1 MHPATASRAL
11 NPALPG
17 RITAETTRRV
27 EEAAR
32 ALGYSPDPTARSL
45 RTRRS
50 GVVGVVVPDLT
61 NPVLPPMVRALEET
75 LWEEGLACLL
85 ADTDN
90 RADREA
96 ASIAE
101 LVARRCEGLIIATAA
116 RTSPAVADL
125 AASGYPTVL
134 VTREPDGSRLP
145 LVAGDD
151 IAGVEA
157 AVEHLVGLG
166 HRHLAYVTGPT
177 HLSTTLRREAA
188 FRRTMDRLLPATT
201 PVVFHG
207 DGFTVPAGHKTTRQ
221 ALDAAPGF
229 TALLAGNDMMALGA
243 YRALRDAGLRC
254 PDDVSVVGHND
265 MPFMDAVAPPL
276 TTVSIPQHQV
286 GSEAGR
292 MLLSIRDGIEP
303 EPRRRLVPVSLVV
316 RSSTGPPAR
325 T

>member
-1 MHPATASRAL
+1 VHPATASRAL

-27 EEAAR
+27 VEAAR

-207 DGFTVPAGHKTTRQ
+207 DGFTVPAGHKATRQ

-292 MLLSIRDGIEP
+292 MLLSIRDGIQP

-316 RSSTGPPAR
+316 RSSTGPSAR